1 MLVTDK
7 PDDLPSTNA
16 LDDIPDDI
24 LSVPAAYLSFGSTPC
39 AMDEPPAVGE
49 VRTYIVRARCTAE
62 HGPIERKDGEMRYTR
77 TLTIQAAWEAGKQPP
92 STDEDQPGLFDEA
105 GDPNPGAFYR
115 AVAADDQLFGTG
127 TDVHLRQPEQVDQ
140 LIRSAAQS

>member
-7 PDDLPSTNA
+7 PHDLPSTNA
-16 LDDIPDDI
+16 LDDIPDD
-24 LSVPAAYLSFGSTPC
+24 LLDVPAAYLAFGSTPC
-39 AMDEPPAVGE
+39 AMDEPPELGDIK
-49 VRTYIVRARCTAE
+49 TYIVRAKCV
-62 HGPIERKDGEMRYTR
+62 GQSCSERQDGELRYGR
-77 TLTIQAAWEAGKQPP
+77 RLSIIGCWEAGKQPP

-127 TDVHLRQPEQVDQ
+127 TDVYLRQPEQVDQ